1 MSKPLF
7 LIVGESGSGKTTLN
21 EMLEQREGLK
31 QIQSYTTRPPR
42 TEAETGHIFVN
53 KEGFSQ
59 LKDVLAYTE
68 YLGNEYGV
76 TKEQIDNED
85 YILYTIDPVG
95 VKYLKKNYKGDRK
108 LIVIYIKASYDAR
121 LSRVWERHR
130 KMFDSINA
138 NIETNIRLVNDEE
151 AFKNVECIADFKV
164 ENSEDIELAYKYLLN
179 IIKNVK

>member
-1 MSKPLF
+1 M
-7 LIVGESGSGKTTLN
+7 ESNIIPNRFRRMRCFQHFRDVQNFIHPSHIPINLHERFGDIHDFV
-21 EMLEQREGLK
+21 Q
-31 QIQSYTTRPPR
+31 YT
-42 TEAETGHIFVN
+42 
-53 KEGFSQ
+53 
-59 LKDVLAYTE
+59 
-68 YLGNEYGV
+68 GNCGY
-76 TKEQIDNED
+76 KEQIENED

-138 NIETNIRLVNDEE
+138 NIETNKRLANDEE
-151 AFKNVECIADFKV
+151 AFKDVEYIADFKV